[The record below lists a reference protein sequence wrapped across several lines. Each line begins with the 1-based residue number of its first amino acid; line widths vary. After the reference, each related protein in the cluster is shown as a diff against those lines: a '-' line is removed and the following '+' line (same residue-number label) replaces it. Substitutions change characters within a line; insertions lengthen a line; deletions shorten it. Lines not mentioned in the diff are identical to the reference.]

1 MNKKKDLTGGDHS
14 FKNWF
19 KIMWENN
26 YITIASIALIAVIAE
41 LWNLREVI
49 EFIGNTFSYTVFG
62 GIMTLIGALI
72 PIGMLSIVSFKG
84 FYQKWN
90 DLKNGRSR

>member
-1 MNKKKDLTGGDHS
+1 MNNKKDLTNGDHS

-19 KIMWENN
+19 RIMLDNN
-26 YITIASIALIAVIAE
+26 YITIGVIALIAIILE
-41 LWNLREVI
+41 LWNLGEIIQFIKDSSSGAVI
-49 EFIGNTFSYTVFG
+49 AS
-62 GIMTLIGALI
+62 LIGILI
-72 PIGMLSIVSFKG
+72 PWGMLTIVSIKG